1 MARLPQITTRE
12 DVAPDHRHIVDE
24 IAESRGRISGPFAML
39 LHSPEIAG
47 RAAHL
52 GAYIRFNSIL
62 DPAVRELAI
71 ITAAVSCSGT
81 TESPPPLSK
90 RRRTSSGIRV

>member
-1 MARLPQITTRE
+1 MARLPQITTRD
-12 DVAPDHRHIVDE
+12 DVAPDHRHIVDG
-24 IAESRGRISGPFAML
+24 IADSRGRISGPFAML

-62 DPAVRELAI
+62 DPALRELAI
-71 ITAAVSCSGT
+71 ITSTREFDSDYA
-81 TESPPPLSK
+81 
-90 RRRTSSGIRV
+90 